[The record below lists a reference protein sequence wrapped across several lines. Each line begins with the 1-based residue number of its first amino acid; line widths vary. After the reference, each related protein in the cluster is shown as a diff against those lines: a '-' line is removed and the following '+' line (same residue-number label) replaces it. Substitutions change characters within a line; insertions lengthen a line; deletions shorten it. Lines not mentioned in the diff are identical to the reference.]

1 MMMSKVATYW
11 IKSIFIAATLL
22 MVSGKFHAQERMWK
36 VDQTISISAERAIL
50 DQLNNVYVLRKG
62 EVIKLDAKGKELS
75 RYSNKLIGEDV
86 LLDVTNPL
94 KVLLYSP
101 EQMRLIT
108 LDSRF
113 GEMNEQVNFFQ
124 SGYEQISLV
133 ATSHSNG
140 MWLYDPI
147 DLKLIRLNKSMDE
160 ERTSLNLAQL
170 FKVNLYPT
178 DLIEINNKVYMTDPN
193 HGVFVFDNFGNYL
206 RKIPIKGIRKVVISD
221 DRLFYMNKE
230 SLRALNLLDS
240 SEEIVTIEMNSKS
253 YFSVNRNRIAITK
266 KDGIIIYQ
274 ALP

>member
-1 MMMSKVATYW
+1 
-11 IKSIFIAATLL
+11 
-22 MVSGKFHAQERMWK
+22 
-36 VDQTISISAERAIL
+36 
-50 DQLNNVYVLRKG
+50 
-62 EVIKLDAKGKELS
+62 
-75 RYSNKLIGEDV
+75 
-86 LLDVTNPL
+86 
-94 KVLLYSP
+94 
-101 EQMRLIT
+101 
-108 LDSRF
+108 
-113 GEMNEQVNFFQ
+113 
-124 SGYEQISLV
+124 
-133 ATSHSNG
+133 

-147 DLKLIRLNKSMDE
+147 DFKLIRLNKSMDE

>member
-147 DLKLIRLNKSMDE
+147 DFKLIRLNKSMDE

>member
-1 MMMSKVATYW
+1 MMSKVATYW

-147 DLKLIRLNKSMDE
+147 DFKLIRLNKSMDE